1 MRKRHKL
8 PFSKTEFLPAHWSSC
23 CFQLAFVVVFSLKKQ
38 NKTKGRYII
47 FQPEASQT
55 LLGREGPLQYTLAPL
70 RARHLE
76 FESTSPLPAHHTA
89 SQLSSPP
96 QQNTILAPQM
106 LVARGNNPWAS
117 VSFLLHPGLRPATS
131 SGQRCSKVLINQ
143 HRKAHPFHHQES
155 PQGTVSSPPWGL
167 LNTHLSDPSR

>member
-8 PFSKTEFLPAHWSSC
+8 PFSKTEFLPALVKFLFSACFCC
-23 CFQLAFVVVFSLKKQ
+23 CFFLKKTKQ
-38 NKTKGRYII
+38 NQRQVYS
-47 FQPEASQT
+47 FPAWNQPEASQT
-55 LLGREGPLQYTLAPL
+55 LLGREGPLQYTLAP

-76 FESTSPLPAHHTA
+76 FESTSPLPTHHTA
-89 SQLSSPP
+89 SQPSSPP

-131 SGQRCSKVLINQ
+131 SGQRCSEVLIN
-143 HRKAHPFHHQES
+143 
-155 PQGTVSSPPWGL
+155 
-167 LNTHLSDPSR
+167 